1 MKKRIGQLLGILGCF
16 VLILHLGLAQET
28 LTFLSRDG
36 NEAAVRTLVDAW
48 NASHETQIEVTIVP
62 GDQFVTKLATSIAGG
77 ASPDIVAI
85 DLIYTPAFMEAGQLT
100 DITELSRGLPF
111 FENLSPAHVTLGTW
125 SDGNIYALPFTAEG
139 SILLY
144 NKGLFEQA
152 GLDPEQPPTTWN
164 EIYEAA
170 KAIRALGDDIYGFY
184 FAGACAGC
192 NAFTFLPLI
201 WGSGG
206 DVLSADYSQ
215 PTLTDPA
222 VKEALEFYKQLW
234 DEDLV
239 PSGAEVDQGTDFLNA
254 FTSGKIGMA
263 GSGAFSISVLKNEH
277 PDVDF
282 GITFLPGKD
291 GGQSS
296 FAGGDNIAIPTGSR
310 NVEAAFEFIAWML
323 SDEVQLDIIAN
334 GNQLPVRTDLAEN
347 EYFAA
352 DPRLTTNAQ
361 AMALGKT
368 PYSVVYNDLFNDAN
382 GPWLQLLQ
390 DAIFGGDVDGAIE
403 EAQSNFERIME

>member
-1 MKKRIGQLLGILGCF
+1 MKKRIGQFLGILSCLVF
-16 VLILHLGLAQET
+16 VAQFALAQET

-36 NEAAVRTLVDAW
+36 NETTVRTLVDAW
-48 NASHETQIEVTIVP
+48 NASHDPKIEVTIVP

-100 DITELSRGLPF
+100 DITDLAKGLPF
-111 FENLSPAHVTLGTW
+111 FGNLSPAHVNLGTW
-125 SDGNIYALPFTAEG
+125 NDGKIYALPFTAEG

-152 GLDPEQPPTTWN
+152 GLDPEKPPTN
-164 EIYEAA
+164 LDEVYEAA

-201 WGSGG
+201 WASGG

-222 VKEALEFYKQLW
+222 VKEALEFYKKLW
-234 DEDLV
+234 DEGLV

-263 GSGAFSISVLKNEH
+263 GSGAFSIGVLKNEH

-282 GITFLPGKD
+282 GITFLPGSD

-296 FAGGDNIAIPTGSR
+296 FAGGDNIAIPTGSK

-323 SDEVQLDIIAN
+323 SDEVQLGIIAK

-347 EYFAA
+347 EYFTA

-368 PYSVVYNDLFNDAN
+368 PYSVVYNDLFNDGN

-390 DAIFGGDVDGAIE
+390 TAIFGGDVDGAIE

>member
-1 MKKRIGQLLGILGCF
+1 MKKGFRKFFGLLSCLLVVMHMGS
-16 VLILHLGLAQET
+16 AQET

-36 NEAAVRTLVDAW
+36 NETAVRTLVDTW

-77 ASPDIVAI
+77 VSPDIVAI

-100 DITELSRGLPF
+100 DITELAKGLPF
-111 FENLSPAHVTLGTW
+111 FDNLSPAHVNLGTW
-125 SDGNIYALPFTAEG
+125 SDSKIYALPFTAEG

-152 GLDPEQPPTTWN
+152 GLDPEKPPTTWD
-164 EIYEAA
+164 EVYEAA

-201 WGSGG
+201 WASGG
-206 DVLSADYSQ
+206 DVLSTDYSQ

-222 VKEALEFYKQLW
+222 VKEALEFYKKLW
-234 DEDLV
+234 DEGLV

-282 GITFLPGKD
+282 GIAFLPGKD

-296 FAGGDNIAIPTGSR
+296 FAGGDNIAIPTGSK
-310 NVEAAFEFIAWML
+310 NVEAAFEFIAWLL
-323 SDEVQLDIIAN
+323 SDEVQLDIIAK

-347 EYFAA
+347 EYFTA

-390 DAIFGGDVDGAIE
+390 DAIFGGDLDGAIE
-403 EAQSNFERIME
+403 EAQSNFERVME